1 MRKKHSGF
9 SFRRS
14 AQSFQDN
21 VRRAGP
27 AAGASYTLIGAI
39 LLLGGI
45 GYGVDQWQGTAPW
58 GLFAGLVLGLIVGFY
73 ELAKVVWPINSQPVD
88 LDKDGDLD
96 VIGGSVAEIRMI
108 FFEIDFTLRPCAQ
121 PLFFLPFKKICP
133 D

>member
-1 MRKKHSGF
+1 MGGTATRRSCPSASGTRCVSATRNVFMGKKQSGF

-39 LLLGGI
+39 ILLGGI

-58 GLFAGLVLGLIVGFY
+58 GLFAGLLLGLIVGFY
-73 ELAKVVWPINSQPVD
+73 ELAKVVWH
-88 LDKDGDLD
+88 
-96 VIGGSVAEIRMI
+96 R
-108 FFEIDFTLRPCAQ
+108 
-121 PLFFLPFKKICP
+121 
-133 D
+133 